1 MLLLD
6 GCCGLTTEPSHH
18 EGRDARH
25 GQHSGGGTRAS
36 AGADI
41 KRREFIASL
50 ITSNSSEEALRL
62 GPTRAI
68 YIIYDIRRFR
78 GRLINQVYWGLII
91 GLTQCCSN
99 GPPKEFRAYMLNP
112 RCKTVVYTTA
122 HSLSETY
129 LWNPKQQGLL

>member
-1 MLLLD
+1 MLRQDATATQNTPPDAATTISCLSAMVAQYYVSVDHKQLAAIVLGSIKRRIGYMLLLD
-6 GCCGLTTEPSHH
+6 GCCVLTTEPSHH

-50 ITSNSSEEALRL
+50 ITSNSSEEALHL

-68 YIIYDIRRFR
+68 Y
-78 GRLINQVYWGLII
+78 
-91 GLTQCCSN
+91 
-99 GPPKEFRAYMLNP
+99 
-112 RCKTVVYTTA
+112 
-122 HSLSETY
+122 Y
-129 LWNPKQQGLL
+129 LQYQAV